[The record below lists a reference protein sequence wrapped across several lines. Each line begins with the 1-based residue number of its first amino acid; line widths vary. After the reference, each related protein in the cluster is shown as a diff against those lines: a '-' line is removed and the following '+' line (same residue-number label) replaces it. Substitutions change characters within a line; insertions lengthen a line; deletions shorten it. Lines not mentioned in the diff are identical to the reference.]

1 MKKYFIIII
10 FTLIFATSIFA
21 QQDTIRQ
28 EEGYFLVDTTDN
40 QGYAKIDSSNYKNP
54 KIAMYLSMAMPGLG
68 QIYNEKYW
76 KLPIIY
82 GLFGGGG
89 YYIYDQNK
97 EYQKFL
103 DGLVLYQDL
112 ILTDIEGYTKEQL
125 TKNKDKHR
133 KNRDLT
139 AFILIAFWGL
149 NIMDAYVDAHF
160 STFDISDNLS
170 MKIESTTFNSL
181 VYEPSLGL
189 KLSFKF

>member
-1 MKKYFIIII
+1 MKKYFILIII
-10 FTLIFATSIFA
+10 GLLFANNIFA
-21 QQDTIRQ
+21 QQDTIKQ
-28 EEGYFLVDTTDN
+28 GDGYFVIDTTDN

-54 KIAMYLSMAMPGLG
+54 KKAMYLSMVMPGLG

-82 GLFGGGG
+82 GIMGGGG
-89 YYIYDQNK
+89 YFVYDQNK
-97 EYQKFL
+97 EYQYFL
-103 DGLVLYQDL
+103 GGLVTMQTDS
-112 ILTDIEGYTKEQL
+112 LTEFEGYTKDQL
-125 TKNKDKHR
+125 TTRKDKYR

-139 AFILIAFWGL
+139 IFALVAFWGL

-170 MKIESTTFNSL
+170 MKIEPTTFNSL

-189 KLSFKF
+189 KISFKF